1 MTLRECLALDGD
13 HCGSHK
19 HTHTQRQTVS
29 ILCRL
34 KCFCRSSSSSSVISS
49 SSTNHRAGAIINFCV
64 YLQVCGRAGRLASS
78 AQARRGSNEPSID
91 FAGKGERERRNSG
104 EDEEDT
110 GSVSSSHSHRNRNRQ
125 IFFSFSVHCFPSF
138 YYSLGIFSSLS
149 LPNGAFHHL
158 LLLLFTAS
166 SSLH

>member
-1 MTLRECLALDGD
+1 MSHQLTLL
-13 HCGSHK
+13 
-19 HTHTQRQTVS
+19 
-29 ILCRL
+29 
-34 KCFCRSSSSSSVISS
+34 
-49 SSTNHRAGAIINFCV
+49 
-64 YLQVCGRAGRLASS
+64 
-78 AQARRGSNEPSID
+78 
-91 FAGKGERERRNSG
+91 EREREKERGNLG
-104 EDEEDT
+104 EDEDEDT

>member
-1 MTLRECLALDGD
+1 MVTTVV
-13 HCGSHK
+13 HTNT

-34 KCFCRSSSSSSVISS
+34 KCFCRSSSVISS
-49 SSTNHRAGAIINFCV
+49 SSNHRAGAIINFCV

-91 FAGKGERERRNSG
+91 FAGKGERERGNSG

-110 GSVSSSHSHRNRNRQ
+110 GSVSSSHSHSHRNRR
-125 IFFSFSVHCFPSF
+125 IFFSLSVHCFPSF

-166 SSLH
+166 SSLR

>member
-1 MTLRECLALDGD
+1 MVTTVV
-13 HCGSHK
+13 HTNT

-49 SSTNHRAGAIINFCV
+49 NGSGNRAGVIINFGV

-110 GSVSSSHSHRNRNRQ
+110 GSVSSSHSHSHRNRR
-125 IFFSFSVHCFPSF
+125 IFFSLSVHCFPSF

-166 SSLH
+166 SSLR